1 MITNAKQLLVLCEIT
16 RTHCCS
22 DMQTT
27 QTHSSLP
34 DVYPLVSDVRAVI
47 WNT

>member
-1 MITNAKQLLVLCEIT
+1 MITNAKQLLVLC
-16 RTHCCS
+16 HCS

-34 DVYPLVSDVRAVI
+34 DIYPLVSDVRAVI